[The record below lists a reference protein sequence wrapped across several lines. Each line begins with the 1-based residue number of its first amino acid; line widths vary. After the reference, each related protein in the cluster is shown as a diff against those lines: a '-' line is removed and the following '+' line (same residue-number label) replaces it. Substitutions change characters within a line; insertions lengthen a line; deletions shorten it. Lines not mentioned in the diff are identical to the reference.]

1 MRLPARQRGFTLVEM
16 AVVLALFGLLVGGT
30 LVVVSAQQE
39 QQRIRSS
46 EQTLRQASE
55 ALLGFALSTEGSSPA
70 YLPCPADPAASG
82 DAVGRE
88 ARNGGGACLLQDGW
102 LPWVTLGM
110 GDRDGWSQRIWYR
123 VEPAWSGQTP
133 GISFDSAST
142 LRVVDREANGGSCG
156 GATPALAADQV
167 PVVLRSGGAS
177 LTLDPANTSADP
189 GLFCTGPRLVG
200 FDDLV
205 QWVSPH
211 LLKARLL
218 AAGRL

>member
-1 MRLPARQRGFTLVEM
+1 MRPPARQRGFTLVEM

-39 QQRIRSS
+39 QQRIRTT
-46 EQTLRQASE
+46 EQTLRQAAE
-55 ALLGFALSTEGSSPA
+55 ALLGFALATDSTSPA

-82 DAVGRE
+82 NDVGRE
-88 ARNGGGACLLQDGW
+88 ARSGGTCNLQDGW

-123 VEPAWSGQTP
+123 VDAAWSNATP
-133 GISFDSAST
+133 GIGFNTDSG
-142 LRVVDREANGGSCG
+142 LGVIDREANGSSCT

-167 PVVLRSGGAS
+167 PVVLRSTGAS
-177 LTLDPANTSADP
+177 LALDPANAS
-189 GLFCTGPRLVG
+189 GVFFCSGPRVTG
-200 FDDLV
+200 FDDIV